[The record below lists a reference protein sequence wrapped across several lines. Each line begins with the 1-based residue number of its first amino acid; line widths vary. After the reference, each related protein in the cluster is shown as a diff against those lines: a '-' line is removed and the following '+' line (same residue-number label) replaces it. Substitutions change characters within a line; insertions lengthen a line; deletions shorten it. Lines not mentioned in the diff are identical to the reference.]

1 MHQKFKVNRM
11 FKISHQLKIVALS
24 IVVFATTSV
33 SFAGSNEAELRHE
46 ISYLA
51 KKLLDLSGEDSL
63 TVEEP
68 AFMKPFIGICSE
80 ILPEGVQ
87 LTCITPKHNAAKA
100 GLKTGDLLIAI
111 NGIDMTDLN
120 KDDYKNA
127 FYSITKSMK
136 TDEKLAMKL
145 MRKGKS
151 ELITV
156 TVGAISHPAYTLI
169 VKKK

>member
-1 MHQKFKVNRM
+1 M
-11 FKISHQLKIVALS
+11 FKISHHLKIAAL
-24 IVVFATTSV
+24 IIAVFAAMTSV
-33 SFAGSNEAELRHE
+33 SFAGSSEEELRHE

-51 KKLLDLSGEDSL
+51 KELLDLSGEDSI
-63 TVEEP
+63 TVEQP

-80 ILPEGVQ
+80 VLPEGVK

-100 GLKTGDLLIAI
+100 GLTTGDLVIAI
-111 NGIDMTDLN
+111 NGIDMTGMN
-120 KDDYKNA
+120 KLDHKNPY
-127 FYSITKSMK
+127 FRITKSMK

-145 MRKGKS
+145 MRNGKP

-169 VKKK
+169 VKEK

>member
-1 MHQKFKVNRM
+1 M

-24 IVVFATTSV
+24 LVVLATTTSV
-33 SFAGSNEAELRHE
+33 TFAGMSEEKLRRE

-51 KKLLDLSGEDSL
+51 KELLDLSGEDSL
-63 TVEEP
+63 TVEQP

-80 ILPEGVQ
+80 VLPEGVK

-111 NGIDMTDLN
+111 NGIDMTGMN
-120 KDDYKNA
+120 KNDYKNPY
-127 FYSITKSMK
+127 FSITKSMK
-136 TDEKLAMKL
+136 TGDKLAMKL
-145 MRKGKS
+145 MRSGKPES
-151 ELITV
+151 IMV